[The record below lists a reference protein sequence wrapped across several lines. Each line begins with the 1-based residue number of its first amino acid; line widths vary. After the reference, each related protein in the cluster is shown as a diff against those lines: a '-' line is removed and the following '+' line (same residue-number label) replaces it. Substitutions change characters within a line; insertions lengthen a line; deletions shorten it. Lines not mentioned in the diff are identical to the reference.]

1 MFPLL
6 PASFPTVGG
15 FSHHHLQLG
24 VYPFK
29 SFSTHIQTSTY
40 KYAHYC
46 WKLFFGFC
54 FVFFT
59 KMNSYYIYWSAT
71 CFFFSFKTIA
81 QKVFS
86 YEYLQIYL
94 FLLNS
99 CRAWM
104 HHHLFN
110 RFPLVR
116 QLSCLQFFTITKQ
129 VAKNTLFTYS
139 RTLIG
144 VFLWGRSLEAKLLGR
159 SQVLSF
165 CFVTF

>member
-1 MFPLL
+1 MTIGLGWVTDIRTVALSPDSPYPQKQQQAQHSAIRPCQEANSLFPFSLPKPIVKNNNNNNIEGMFPLL

-40 KYAHYC
+40 KYAHHC

-54 FVFFT
+54 FFFFT

-81 QKVFS
+81 Q
-86 YEYLQIYL
+86 
-94 FLLNS
+94 
-99 CRAWM
+99 
-104 HHHLFN
+104 
-110 RFPLVR
+110 
-116 QLSCLQFFTITKQ
+116 
-129 VAKNTLFTYS
+129 
-139 RTLIG
+139 
-144 VFLWGRSLEAKLLGR
+144 
-159 SQVLSF
+159 
-165 CFVTF
+165 